1 MLRAHVN
8 WHRASVNRLAA
19 SLLWTLS
26 PPSARPAVTPGAYS
40 WPTVDRTGA
49 AAGSVLHGVAPRN
62 RGLRLRVLREQ
73 FGGDWGAV
81 TGGVM
86 VLEVGDNRHA
96 ADLAGLLHRVV
107 DAPAILAAL
116 WRTHPGCV
124 SVANKNVLAGEDAAE
139 GASPV

>member
-1 MLRAHVN
+1 
-8 WHRASVNRLAA
+8 
-19 SLLWTLS
+19 
-26 PPSARPAVTPGAYS
+26 
-40 WPTVDRTGA
+40 
-49 AAGSVLHGVAPRN
+49 
-62 RGLRLRVLREQ
+62 
-73 FGGDWGAV
+73 
-81 TGGVM
+81 M